1 MIRLILAAL
10 LAAPLLAAQGG
21 VAKPELR
28 GWVQETALDTP

>member
-21 VAKPELR
+21 VTKPELR
-28 GWVQETALDTP
+28 GWFQEAALDSP